1 MQFSLVISHCN
12 ITFLLFRLS
21 QGSVA
26 TLIRWG
32 GWSSYCHMYR
42 SSLIL
47 TVKTALK
54 SVDFSRSDR
63 QKIGSVFTAHGV
75 VAVSQT
81 LRRWTEGAT
90 CIWQGGHH
98 VGHWP
103 TFLVLSSFFLFLSR
117 LISAV
122 AEWMSAILFYTRCGP
137 GANLECRSEMC
148 CAWLAGNAGPT
159 KSPKIRRL
167 RTIAQLC
174 WAIPSQLRH
183 VSTIGEKLLN
193 GIVPSHVW
201 WTSAH

>member
-90 CIWQGGHH
+90 CIRYGGHH

-103 TFLVLSSFFLFLSR
+103 TFVVVFCTHFVPERSHEKAFPSLPYANQESFMIRKLRWRSF
-117 LISAV
+117 V
-122 AEWMSAILFYTRCGP
+122 PPSAIP
-137 GANLECRSEMC
+137 
-148 CAWLAGNAGPT
+148 AGL
-159 KSPKIRRL
+159 K
-167 RTIAQLC
+167 
-174 WAIPSQLRH
+174 
-183 VSTIGEKLLN
+183 
-193 GIVPSHVW
+193 
-201 WTSAH
+201 